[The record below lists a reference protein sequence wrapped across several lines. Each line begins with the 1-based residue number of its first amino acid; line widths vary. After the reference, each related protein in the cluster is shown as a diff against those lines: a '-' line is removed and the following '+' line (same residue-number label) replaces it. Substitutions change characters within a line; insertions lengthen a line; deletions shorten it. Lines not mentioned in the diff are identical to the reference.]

1 MTVMERPAEAVPS
14 TGWGLRPVTAEADG
28 SMAREVVQSFYL
40 MGFLAVSLS
49 FFLGLGFLAMW
60 LLG

>member
-1 MTVMERPAEAVPS
+1 MTLMERPAEPAPA
-14 TGWGLRPVTAEADG
+14 TGWGLRPIPAQADG
-28 SMAREVVQSFYL
+28 SMVREVVQSFYL
-40 MGFLAVSLS
+40 MGFLAASLS

>member
-1 MTVMERPAEAVPS
+1 MTLYEQPAESAPA
-14 TGWGLRPVTAEADG
+14 TGWGLRPVESEG
-28 SMAREVVQSFYL
+28 SMAAEVVQSFYL
-40 MGFLAVSLS
+40 MGLLALSLS